1 MTRLLFVLAF
11 VLGAG
16 AVGWI
21 GLGALASGPL
31 ALSVT
36 ALIGAVYGLGFL
48 ELLRFRRDSAALCR
62 QLTTL
67 PDARDQLGS
76 WLAQLAPGLQPAVRR
91 RIDGEPVALPG
102 PMLTPYLLGL
112 LVMLGLL
119 GTFLG
124 MIVTLDGAAAA
135 LNGSSELTAIRSAL
149 AAPIAGLSLAFGTS
163 IAGVSASAMLGL
175 AATLC
180 RRDRVLASR
189 QLDRV
194 LRGERHQLSAQHQRE
209 QAYTALQQQSQA
221 MPEVVTALQA
231 MTQRLEC
238 MSEQLSANLTRNQQ
252 SFHETLGHQY
262 QELAQAVT
270 RSLQET
276 LADSTR
282 LAAEGV
288 QPVVAQAM
296 SALSDQVQQSQ
307 RQLNALAEQQLGTL
321 SERFQQTTAQ
331 AAEHWRAGLDAHQQ
345 ASTALAKDMG
355 ETLHAY
361 QHQLQHRSEALLE
374 SVATAQ
380 EHLREHTGQQ
390 LDRLCDRF
398 HATSEQA
405 ATVWQSGLNEQQA
418 ASRQLADTLTTALE
432 GHQRQFEQ
440 TTTALID
447 GQRNGLDTLIVQLR
461 AELGLL
467 RQQEADRSQA
477 ASDRLAE
484 LEGTV
489 ARHLGTLGTALEAP
503 MTRLIE
509 TASETPKAAAEVIRQ
524 LRQEMTRSSER
535 DNELLEERQ
544 RIMTDLDA
552 LLSKQ
557 RDAASAHN
565 QAIQTLIDT
574 ASQSLTEVSQTFSSQ
589 VNEQGQRLNA
599 VADDI
604 RGSAHEVASL
614 SDAFGVAVQHFSD
627 SSGKLLDALS
637 QIETA
642 LETSATR
649 NDEQLAYYVE
659 QAREVI
665 ELSMS
670 SQREVIDALATLR
683 RGGAAQPTTE
693 VS

>member
-11 VLGAG
+11 ALGAG

-21 GLGALASGPL
+21 GLGALESGPL

-36 ALIGAVYGLGFL
+36 TLIGAVYGLGFL
-48 ELLRFRRDSAALCR
+48 ELLRFRRDSAALSS

-67 PDARDQLGS
+67 PDSRNDLTA
-76 WLAQLAPGLQPAVRR
+76 WLDRLAPGLQPAVRR
-91 RIDGEPVALPG
+91 RIDGEPAALPG

-124 MIVTLDGAAAA
+124 MIVTLDGAATA

-175 AATLC
+175 ATTLC
-180 RRDRVLASR
+180 RQDRVLLSR
-189 QLDRV
+189 QLDRI
-194 LRGERHQLSAQHQRE
+194 LRGDRHQLSAQYQRE

-221 MPEVVTALQA
+221 MPDVIAALQS
-231 MTQRLEC
+231 MTQRLEH
-238 MSEQLSANLTRNQQ
+238 MSEQLSDTLTRNQQ
-252 SFHETLGHQY
+252 SFHDTLGHQY
-262 QELAQAVT
+262 QELAHAVT
-270 RSLQET
+270 RSLQDT
-276 LADSTR
+276 LSDSSR

-288 QPVVAQAM
+288 QPIVAQAM
-296 SALSDQVQQSQ
+296 NALSVQVEQSQ
-307 RQLNALAEQQLGTL
+307 RQLNDLAEQQLGTL
-321 SERFQQTTAQ
+321 SERFQQTTSQ
-331 AAEHWRAGLDAHQQ
+331 AAEHWRTGLDAHQQ
-345 ASTALAKDMG
+345 ASAALAKDIG
-355 ETLHAY
+355 ETLNAH
-361 QHQLQHRSEALLE
+361 QHQLQRRSEALLE
-374 SVATAQ
+374 SIATAQ
-380 EHLREHTGQQ
+380 GQFQEHTGQH
-390 LDRLCDRF
+390 LERLSERF
-398 HATSEQA
+398 HATTDQA
-405 ATVWQSGLNEQQA
+405 AAAWQEGLNGQQA
-418 ASRQLADTLTTALE
+418 ASRQLAETLTTALA
-432 GHQRQFEQ
+432 GHHRHFEH
-440 TTTALID
+440 TAAELID
-447 GQRNGLDTLIVQLR
+447 GQRSGLDTLILQLR
-461 AELGLL
+461 EELGQL
-467 RQQEADRSQA
+467 RQQEADRGKA

-489 ARHLGTLGTALEAP
+489 ARHLGTLGAALEAP
-503 MTRLIE
+503 MARLIE

-535 DNELLEERQ
+535 DNELLVERQ
-544 RIMTDLDA
+544 RIMTELDA

-574 ASQSLTEVSQTFSSQ
+574 ASQSLTEVSQTFSRQ
-589 VNEQGQRLNA
+589 VNEQGQRLNE
-599 VADDI
+599 VASDI
-604 RGSAHEVASL
+604 RGSAHEVGSL
-614 SDAFGVAVQHFSD
+614 SDAFGVAVQHFSE

-637 QIETA
+637 QIETS

-683 RGGAAQPTTE
+683 RGRAAQPTAE